1 MRPEPDKLFKNEAIY
16 CNIILGQHII
26 PMLGIAMIK
35 NEYDIMCIILGNTA
49 TFDLSGFKV
58 NPYRK
63 A

>member
-49 TFDLSGFKV
+49 TFDLSGF
-58 NPYRK
+58 
-63 A
+63 